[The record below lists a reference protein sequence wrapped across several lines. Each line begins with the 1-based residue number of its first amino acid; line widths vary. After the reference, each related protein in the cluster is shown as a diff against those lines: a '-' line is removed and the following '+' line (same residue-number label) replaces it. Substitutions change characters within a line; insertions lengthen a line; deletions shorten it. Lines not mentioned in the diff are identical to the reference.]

1 MGQCSFLKE
10 NKLNMKN
17 LVIIL
22 FLAGQLLQAQAN
34 NAHVVYFETGKYN
47 VPDIETNRLVLFIKS
62 LKDNQIERISIY
74 GFTDDRGSDNYNLT
88 LSQNRANAIKKIFS
102 GFGVDDNLISN
113 VDGKGEVLLRVVSSD
128 NLNII
133 RGLNRK
139 VEINIEYQKK
149 KEIFSNI
156 KKEEIEA
163 SLFLRDD
170 ISVGDKIT
178 LENILFKTGY
188 SSLEKESINVLEN
201 IGASLLKR
209 KDIYFTIQGHVCCT
223 ENTRDAIDKKTG
235 KRNLSMARAKYIY
248 DYLIKKG
255 VKRNRM
261 KYVGLRNKY
270 PLGGATKYDRRVEI
284 KITYISKKN

>member
-1 MGQCSFLKE
+1 
-10 NKLNMKN
+10 MKN

-62 LKDNQIERISIY
+62 LKDTQIERISIY

-102 GFGVDDNLISN
+102 VFGVDDNLISN

-139 VEINIEYQKK
+139 VEINIEYIE
-149 KEIFSNI
+149 KEGVVVEI
-156 KKEEIEA
+156 KKEDIGTTQ
-163 SLFLRDD
+163 FLSDN
-170 ISVGDKIT
+170 IAVGDKIT
-178 LENILFKTGY
+178 LDNILFKTGY
-188 SSLEKESINVLEN
+188 SSLEVESINVLEEM
-201 IGASLLKR
+201 AEALLKR

-223 ENTRDAIDKKTG
+223 NNTGDAIDKKTG
-235 KRNLSMARAKYIY
+235 KRNLSLARAKYIY
-248 DYLIKKG
+248 EYLIRKGIKKS
-255 VKRNRM
+255 RM

-270 PLGGATKYDRRVEI
+270 PIGGAAKYDRRVEI

>member
-1 MGQCSFLKE
+1 
-10 NKLNMKN
+10 MKN

-47 VPDIETNRLVLFIKS
+47 VPNIETNRLVLFIKS

-102 GFGVDDNLISN
+102 RFGVDDNLISN

-139 VEINIEYQKK
+139 VEINIEY
-149 KEIFSNI
+149 KEKDGVVVEI
-156 KKEEIEA
+156 KEEDIGTKQ
-163 SLFLRDD
+163 FLSDN
-170 ISVGDKIT
+170 IAVGDKIT
-178 LENILFKTGY
+178 LDNILFKTGY
-188 SSLEKESINVLEN
+188 SSLEVESINVLEEM
-201 IGASLLKR
+201 AEALLKR
-209 KDIYFTIQGHVCCT
+209 KDLYFTIQGHVCCT
-223 ENTRDAIDKKTG
+223 NNTGDAIDKKTG
-235 KRNLSMARAKYIY
+235 KKNLSLARAKYIY
-248 DYLIKKG
+248 EYLIGKG
-255 VKRNRM
+255 VKKSRM

-270 PLGGATKYDRRVEI
+270 PIGGAAKYDRRVEI

>member
-1 MGQCSFLKE
+1 
-10 NKLNMKN
+10 MKN

-139 VEINIEYQKK
+139 VEINIEY
-149 KEIFSNI
+149 KEKEGVVVEI
-156 KKEEIEA
+156 KEEDIGTKQ
-163 SLFLRDD
+163 FLSDN
-170 ISVGDKIT
+170 IAVGDKIT
-178 LENILFKTGY
+178 LDNILFKTGY
-188 SSLEKESINVLEN
+188 SSLEVESINVLEE
-201 IGASLLKR
+201 IAEALLKR

-223 ENTRDAIDKKTG
+223 NNTGDAIDKKTG
-235 KRNLSMARAKYIY
+235 KKNLSLARAKYIY
-248 DYLIKKG
+248 EYLIGKGIKKS
-255 VKRNRM
+255 RM

-270 PLGGATKYDRRVEI
+270 PIGGAAKYDRRVEI

>member
-1 MGQCSFLKE
+1 
-10 NKLNMKN
+10 MKN

-22 FLAGQLLQAQAN
+22 FLAGQLLQAQTN

-47 VPDIETNRLVLFIKS
+47 VPDIETNRLVMFIKS
-62 LKDNQIERISIY
+62 LKDIQIERISIY

-139 VEINIEYQKK
+139 VEINIEY
-149 KEIFSNI
+149 KEKEGVVVEI
-156 KKEEIEA
+156 KEEDIRTKK
-163 SLFLRDD
+163 FLSGN
-170 ISVGDKIT
+170 IAVGDKIT
-178 LENILFKTGY
+178 LENILFKTGS
-188 SSLEKESINVLEN
+188 SSLEVESINVLEA
-201 IGASLLKR
+201 IAEALLRR

-223 ENTRDAIDKKTG
+223 NNTGDAIDKKTG
-235 KRNLSMARAKYIY
+235 KKNLSLARAKYIY
-248 DYLIKKG
+248 KYLIRKG
-255 VKRNRM
+255 VKKSRM

-270 PLGGATKYDRRVEI
+270 PIGGAAKYDRRVEI

>member
-1 MGQCSFLKE
+1 
-10 NKLNMKN
+10 MKN

-62 LKDNQIERISIY
+62 LKDTQIERISIY

-139 VEINIEYQKK
+139 VEINIEY
-149 KEIFSNI
+149 KEKEGVVVEI
-156 KKEEIEA
+156 KEEDIGTKQ
-163 SLFLRDD
+163 FLSDN
-170 ISVGDKIT
+170 IAVGDKIT
-178 LENILFKTGY
+178 LDNILFKTGY
-188 SSLEKESINVLEN
+188 SSLEVESINVLEEM
-201 IGASLLKR
+201 AEALLKR

-223 ENTRDAIDKKTG
+223 NNTGDAIDKKTG
-235 KRNLSMARAKYIY
+235 KRNLSLARAKYIY
-248 DYLIKKG
+248 EYLIRKGIKKS
-255 VKRNRM
+255 RM

-270 PLGGATKYDRRVEI
+270 PIGGAAKYDRRVEI

>member
-1 MGQCSFLKE
+1 MRTIF
-10 NKLNMKN
+10 
-17 LVIIL
+17 IL
-22 FLAGQLLQAQAN
+22 LFITGQLLQAQTN
-34 NAHVVYFETGKYN
+34 NAHVVYFDTGQYN
-47 VPDIETNRLVLFIKS
+47 VPDIETNRLVLFIQS
-62 LKDNQIERISIY
+62 LKDIQIERISIY
-74 GFTDDRGSDNYNLT
+74 GFTDDRGTDNYNLA

-102 GFGVDDNLISN
+102 RFGVDDNLISN

-139 VEINIEYQKK
+139 VEINIEYPK
-149 KEIFSNI
+149 KEV
-156 KKEEIEA
+156 KEEENKITN
-163 SLFLRDD
+163 FLSGDLY
-170 ISVGDKIT
+170 VGDKIT
-178 LENILFKTGY
+178 LDNILFKTGY
-188 SSLEKESINVLEN
+188 SSLENESIEVLE
-201 IGASLLKR
+201 GVASDLLKR

-223 ENTRDAIDKKTG
+223 KNSRDAIDKRTG

-284 KITYISKKN
+284 KITYISKKG

>member
-1 MGQCSFLKE
+1 
-10 NKLNMKN
+10 MKY

-22 FLAGQLLQAQAN
+22 FLAGQLLKAQTN

-47 VPDIETNRLVLFIKS
+47 VPDIETNRLVMFIKS
-62 LKDNQIERISIY
+62 LKDIQIERISIY

-139 VEINIEYQKK
+139 VEINIEY
-149 KEIFSNI
+149 KEKEGVVVEI
-156 KKEEIEA
+156 KEEDVRTKK
-163 SLFLRDD
+163 FLSGN
-170 ISVGDKIT
+170 IAVGDKIT
-178 LENILFKTGY
+178 LENILFKTGS
-188 SSLEKESINVLEN
+188 SSLEVESINVLEV
-201 IGASLLKR
+201 IAEALLRR

-223 ENTRDAIDKKTG
+223 NNTGDAIDKKTG
-235 KRNLSMARAKYIY
+235 KKNLSLARAKYIY
-248 DYLIKKG
+248 KYLIGKG
-255 VKRNRM
+255 VKKSRM

-270 PLGGATKYDRRVEI
+270 PIGGAAKYDRRVEI

>member
-1 MGQCSFLKE
+1 
-10 NKLNMKN
+10 MKN

-22 FLAGQLLQAQAN
+22 FLAGQLIQAQAD

-47 VPDIETNRLVLFIKS
+47 VPNIETNRLVLFIKS

-102 GFGVDDNLISN
+102 RFGVDDNLISN

-139 VEINIEYQKK
+139 VEINIEY
-149 KEIFSNI
+149 KEKDGVVVEI
-156 KKEEIEA
+156 KEEDIGTKQ
-163 SLFLRDD
+163 FLSDN
-170 ISVGDKIT
+170 IAVGDKIT
-178 LENILFKTGY
+178 LDNILFKTGY
-188 SSLEKESINVLEN
+188 SSLEVESINVLEEM
-201 IGASLLKR
+201 AEALLKR
-209 KDIYFTIQGHVCCT
+209 KDLYFTIQGHVCCT
-223 ENTRDAIDKKTG
+223 NNTGDAIDKKTG
-235 KRNLSMARAKYIY
+235 KKNLSLARAKYIY
-248 DYLIKKG
+248 EYLIGKG
-255 VKRNRM
+255 VKKSRM

-270 PLGGATKYDRRVEI
+270 PIGGAAKYDRRVEI

>member
-1 MGQCSFLKE
+1 
-10 NKLNMKN
+10 MKN

-47 VPDIETNRLVLFIKS
+47 VPNIETNRLVLFIKS

-102 GFGVDDNLISN
+102 RFGVDDNLISN

-139 VEINIEYQKK
+139 VEINIEY
-149 KEIFSNI
+149 KEKEGVVVEI
-156 KKEEIEA
+156 KEEDIGTKQ
-163 SLFLRDD
+163 FLSDN
-170 ISVGDKIT
+170 IAVGDKIT
-178 LENILFKTGY
+178 LDNILFKTGY
-188 SSLEKESINVLEN
+188 SSLEVESINVLEVM
-201 IGASLLKR
+201 AEALLKR
-209 KDIYFTIQGHVCCT
+209 KDLYFTIQGHVCCT
-223 ENTRDAIDKKTG
+223 NNTGDAIDKKTG
-235 KRNLSMARAKYIY
+235 KKNLSLARAKYIY
-248 DYLIKKG
+248 EYLIGKG
-255 VKRNRM
+255 VKKSRM

-270 PLGGATKYDRRVEI
+270 PIGGAAKYDRRVEI

>member
-1 MGQCSFLKE
+1 
-10 NKLNMKN
+10 MKN

-62 LKDNQIERISIY
+62 LKDTQIERISIY

-102 GFGVDDNLISN
+102 VFGVDDNLISN

-139 VEINIEYQKK
+139 VEINIEYIE
-149 KEIFSNI
+149 KEGVVVEI
-156 KKEEIEA
+156 KKEDIGTTQ
-163 SLFLRDD
+163 FLSDN
-170 ISVGDKIT
+170 IAVGDKIT
-178 LENILFKTGY
+178 LDNILFKTGY
-188 SSLEKESINVLEN
+188 SSLEVESINVLEEM
-201 IGASLLKR
+201 AEALLKR

-223 ENTRDAIDKKTG
+223 NNTGDAIDKKTG
-235 KRNLSMARAKYIY
+235 KKNLSLARAKYIY
-248 DYLIKKG
+248 EYLIGKG
-255 VKRNRM
+255 VKKSRM

-270 PLGGATKYDRRVEI
+270 PIGGAAKYDRRVEI